1 MDNQETIKLC
11 EQKAQEWL
19 DSPVYDEKTKAEI
32 REMLDNPDKTELI
45 DSFYQNLTFGT
56 GGLRGIM
63 GPGTNRMNI
72 YTVRM
77 ATQGIA
83 NYLAKL
89 GISEPSA
96 AIAFDNRNNASLYA
110 LETALC
116 LCANG
121 VKVYLFDA
129 LRPTPEL
136 SFAVRYLHCNIG
148 VNITASHNPKE
159 YNGYKVYWDDG
170 AQIVSPQDKE
180 IIAEVNKIEDFSMV
194 KTMDKDAAID
204 AGLLHV
210 IGQEIDDAYI
220 GELHKLVMNPEEIQ
234 KAGDLKIVYSP
245 LHGTGLKPVTRVLSE
260 LGFKDVHVVEEQA
273 VQDGNFPTVKSPNP
287 EGAEAYA
294 LSLELAKKVGGEL
307 ILVTDPD
314 ADRLGMYGYDS
325 KNNEYKEFTGNMF
338 GAILCDYVLMQ
349 KSQSGR
355 LPENPAIVT
364 TVVITNMVKEICKKY
379 DTFCD
384 CNNLIGFKNIAS
396 RMRAYEQT
404 GEHNYVFGLE
414 DTFGCLPGTYA
425 RDKDSVGTLM
435 LLCEAAAYYKN
446 RGMTLW
452 DRMVE
457 LWQEYGFYKEKVQTM
472 KFDGREGAAK
482 IQSMIQTLRDNPV
495 QKVGT
500 YSVEK
505 IYDYKLGTETDAATG
520 KSEAAVL
527 PKSNMIYYQLADG
540 AWFLVRPS
548 GTEPKIKFYLGVKGS
563 SQEDAAE
570 QLDELAA
577 NVKAIFSSNG
587 TIGKKWNAWEETE
600 RLGRNGTTVKRRNAW
615 EETK

>member
-1 MDNQETIKLC
+1 MSYRDT
-11 EQKAQEWL
+11 
-19 DSPVYDEKTKAEI
+19 YDFWMTDDYFDEDTKKELAAIADDEAEI
-32 REMLDNPDKTELI
+32 EDR
-45 DSFYQNLTFGT
+45 FYRDLVFGT
-56 GGLRGIM
+56 GGLRGVI
-63 GPGTNRMNI
+63 GAGTNRMNF
-72 YTVRM
+72 YTVRK
-77 ATQGIA
+77 ATQGLA
-83 NYLAKL
+83 NFIVKQNAQDK
-89 GISEPSA
+89 GV
-96 AIAFDNRNNASLYA
+96 AIAYDSRKYSPEFAA
-110 LETALC
+110 EAALC

-136 SFAVRYLHCNIG
+136 SFAVRHLHCNIG

-180 IIAEVNKIEDFSMV
+180 IIAEVNNIEDFSMV

-204 AGLLHV
+204 AGLLNV

-273 VQDGNFPTVKSPNP
+273 VQVGNFPSVKSPNP

-349 KSQSGR
+349 RSQSGR

-404 GEHNYVFGLE
+404 GEHNYVYGLE

-457 LWQEYGFYKEKVQTM
+457 LWQEYGYYKEKVQTM

-548 GTEPKIKFYLGVKGS
+548 GTEPKIKFYLGVKGN

-570 QLDELAA
+570 QLDGLAV
-577 NVKAIFSSNG
+577 NVKAMFS
-587 TIGKKWNAWEETE
+587 
-600 RLGRNGTTVKRRNAW
+600 
-615 EETK
+615 

>member
-1 MDNQETIKLC
+1 MYTNEKNRFFNNRNQYAFLRKHKNEVILVVANFTHSEQNVWVNIPEDAFKALDIKDNE
-11 EQKAQEWL
+11 
-19 DSPVYDEKTKAEI
+19 AEI
-32 REMLDNPDKTELI
+32 EDR
-45 DSFYQNLTFGT
+45 FYTNLEFGT
-56 GGLRGIM
+56 GGLRGVM
-63 GPGTNRMNI
+63 GAGTNRMNI

-83 NYLAKL
+83 NYLAKI

-136 SFAVRYLHCNIG
+136 SFAVRHLHCNIG

-180 IIAEVNKIEDFSMV
+180 IIAEVNNIEDFSMV

-204 AGLLHV
+204 AGLLNV

-349 KSQSGR
+349 RSQSGR

-457 LWQEYGFYKEKVQTM
+457 LWQEYGYYKEKVQTM

-548 GTEPKIKFYLGVKGS
+548 GTEPKIKFYLGVKEN

-570 QLDELAA
+570 QLDGLAA
-577 NVKAIFSSNG
+577 NVKAMFS
-587 TIGKKWNAWEETE
+587 
-600 RLGRNGTTVKRRNAW
+600 
-615 EETK
+615 

>member
-1 MDNQETIKLC
+1 MDYKEVYEQWLSNPYFDDATKEELKNIAEDDNEIK
-11 EQKAQEWL
+11 E
-19 DSPVYDEKTKAEI
+19 
-32 REMLDNPDKTELI
+32 R
-45 DSFYQNLTFGT
+45 FYMDLEFGT
-56 GGLRGIM
+56 AGLRGII
-63 GPGTNRMNI
+63 GAGTNRMNI
-72 YTVRM
+72 YVVRR
-77 ATQGIA
+77 ATQGLA
-83 NYLAKL
+83 NYIAKVDKKSQ
-89 GISEPSA
+89 GV
-96 AIAFDNRNNASLYA
+96 AIAYDSRHMSPEFAEEA
-110 LETALC
+110 ALC
-116 LCANG
+116 LAANG
-121 VKVYLFDA
+121 IKAYIFES

-136 SFAVRYLHCNIG
+136 SFAVRHLGCAAGIN
-148 VNITASHNPKE
+148 VTASHNPPE

-180 IIAEVNKIEDFSMV
+180 IIAEVNNIEDFSMV

-204 AGLLHV
+204 AGLLNV

-349 KSQSGR
+349 RSQSGR

-457 LWQEYGFYKEKVQTM
+457 LWQEYGYYKEKVQTM

-548 GTEPKIKFYLGVKGS
+548 GTEPKIKFYLGVKEN

-570 QLDELAA
+570 QLDGLAA
-577 NVKAIFSSNG
+577 NVKAMFS
-587 TIGKKWNAWEETE
+587 
-600 RLGRNGTTVKRRNAW
+600 
-615 EETK
+615 

>member
-1 MDNQETIKLC
+1 MDAKQRYEMWLGSDQVDDVTKQELVNIKDN
-11 EQKAQEWL
+11 E
-19 DSPVYDEKTKAEI
+19 AEI
-32 REMLDNPDKTELI
+32 EDR
-45 DSFYQNLTFGT
+45 FYTNLEFGT
-56 GGLRGIM
+56 GGLRGVM
-63 GPGTNRMNI
+63 GAGTNRMNI

-83 NYLAKL
+83 NYLAKI

-136 SFAVRYLHCNIG
+136 SFAVRHLHCNIG

-180 IIAEVNKIEDFSMV
+180 IIAEVNNIEDFSMV

-204 AGLLHV
+204 AGLLNV
-210 IGQEIDDAYI
+210 IGQEIDAYI

-349 KSQSGR
+349 RSQSGR

-457 LWQEYGFYKEKVQTM
+457 LWQEYGYYKEKVQTM

-548 GTEPKIKFYLGVKGS
+548 GTEPKIKFYLGVKGN

-570 QLDELAA
+570 QLDGLAA
-577 NVKAIFSSNG
+577 NVKAMFS
-587 TIGKKWNAWEETE
+587 
-600 RLGRNGTTVKRRNAW
+600 
-615 EETK
+615 

>member
-1 MDNQETIKLC
+1 MSYNLFSFLCLYRKEETMEEYKKKY
-11 EQKAQEWL
+11 EEWL
-19 DSPVYDEKTKAEI
+19 NNPCFDEETKKELESIKDNEKEI
-32 REMLDNPDKTELI
+32 EDRFYKELE
-45 DSFYQNLTFGT
+45 FGT
-56 GGLRGIM
+56 AGLRGVI
-63 GPGTNRMNI
+63 GAGSNRMNK
-72 YTVRM
+72 YTVGR
-77 ATQGIA
+77 ATQGLA
-83 NYLAKL
+83 NFILKEGTQEKGVA
-89 GISEPSA
+89 ISYDSRHMSKEFSEEA
-96 AIAFDNRNNASLYA
+96 
-110 LETALC
+110 ALC
-116 LCANG
+116 LNANG
-121 VKVYLFDA
+121 IKTYIFDE
-129 LRPTPEL
+129 LRPVPEL
-136 SFAVRYLHCNIG
+136 SFTVRQLKCTAGIM
-148 VNITASHNPKE
+148 ITASHNPPE

-180 IIAEVNKIEDFSMV
+180 IIAEVNKIEDFSVV
-194 KTMDKDAAID
+194 KTMDKGAAID
-204 AGLLHV
+204 AGLLNV

-349 KSQSGR
+349 RSQSGR

-457 LWQEYGFYKEKVQTM
+457 LWQEYGYYKEKVQTM

-548 GTEPKIKFYLGVKGS
+548 GTEPKIKFYLGVKGN

-577 NVKAIFSSNG
+577 NVKAMFS
-587 TIGKKWNAWEETE
+587 
-600 RLGRNGTTVKRRNAW
+600 
-615 EETK
+615 

>member
-1 MDNQETIKLC
+1 MDAKQRYEMWLGSDQVDDVTKQELVNIKDN
-11 EQKAQEWL
+11 E
-19 DSPVYDEKTKAEI
+19 AEI
-32 REMLDNPDKTELI
+32 EDR
-45 DSFYQNLTFGT
+45 FYTNLEFGT
-56 GGLRGIM
+56 GGLRGVM
-63 GPGTNRMNI
+63 GAGTNRMNI

-83 NYLAKL
+83 NYLAKI

-136 SFAVRYLHCNIG
+136 SFAVRHLHCNIG

-180 IIAEVNKIEDFSMV
+180 IIAEVNNIEDFSMV

-204 AGLLHV
+204 AGLLNV

-349 KSQSGR
+349 RSQSGR

-384 CNNLIGFKNIAS
+384 CNNLIGFKNI
-396 RMRAYEQT
+396 MRAYEQT

-457 LWQEYGFYKEKVQTM
+457 LWQEYGYYKEKVQTM

-548 GTEPKIKFYLGVKGS
+548 GTEPKIKFYLGVKGN

-570 QLDELAA
+570 QLDGLAA
-577 NVKAIFSSNG
+577 NVKAMFS
-587 TIGKKWNAWEETE
+587 
-600 RLGRNGTTVKRRNAW
+600 
-615 EETK
+615 

>member
-1 MDNQETIKLC
+1 MDAKQRYEM
-11 EQKAQEWL
+11 WL
-19 DSPVYDEKTKAEI
+19 GSDQVDEYTK
-32 REMLDNPDKTELI
+32 KELI
-45 DSFYQNLTFGT
+45 SIRDNAEEIEDRFYTNLEFGT
-56 GGLRGIM
+56 GGLRGVM
-63 GPGTNRMNI
+63 GAGTNRMNI

-83 NYLAKL
+83 NYLANYLAKI

-349 KSQSGR
+349 RSQSGR

-379 DTFCD
+379 NTFCD

-457 LWQEYGFYKEKVQTM
+457 LWQEYGYYKEKVQTM

-505 IYDYKLGTETDAATG
+505 IYDYKLGTETDVATG
-520 KSEAAVL
+520 KTEAVIL

-577 NVKAIFSSNG
+577 NVKAMFS
-587 TIGKKWNAWEETE
+587 
-600 RLGRNGTTVKRRNAW
+600 
-615 EETK
+615 

>member
-1 MDNQETIKLC
+1 MEDKIYMKEY
-11 EQKAQEWL
+11 QKWL
-19 DSPVYDEKTKAEI
+19 EKVEGADMKRLEKMPEDEI
-32 REMLDNPDKTELI
+32 RE
-45 DSFYQNLTFGT
+45 SFYRSLEFGT

-63 GPGTNRMNI
+63 GLGTNRMNV
-72 YTVRM
+72 YTVKQ
-77 ATQGIA
+77 ATQGLANEILDLVGDAKEKGVVIA
-83 NYLAKL
+83 YD
-89 GISEPSA
+89 S
-96 AIAFDNRNNASLYA
+96 RNNSDVFAFEAASV
-110 LETALC
+110 LC
-116 LCANG
+116 GNG
-121 VKVYLFDA
+121 IKTYLFDG
-129 LRPTPEL
+129 LRPTPML
-136 SFAVRYLHCNIG
+136 SFAVRYLGCVRGI
-148 VNITASHNPKE
+148 VITASHNPKE

-180 IIAEVNKIEDFSMV
+180 IIAEVNNIEDFSMV

-204 AGLLHV
+204 AGLLNV

-294 LSLELAKKVGGEL
+294 LSLELAKKVSGEL

-349 KSQSGR
+349 RSRSGR

-495 QKVGT
+495 RKVGA

-577 NVKAIFSSNG
+577 NVKAMFS
-587 TIGKKWNAWEETE
+587 
-600 RLGRNGTTVKRRNAW
+600 
-615 EETK
+615 

>member
-1 MDNQETIKLC
+1 MSYMDTYRQWC
-11 EQKAQEWL
+11 EN
-19 DSPVYDEKTKAEI
+19 PYFDESVREELKSIAGNEKEI
-32 REMLDNPDKTELI
+32 EDR
-45 DSFYQNLTFGT
+45 FYKDLEFGT
-56 GGLRGIM
+56 GGLRGVI
-63 GPGTNRMNI
+63 GYGTNRMNV
-72 YTVRM
+72 YTVRR
-77 ATQGIA
+77 ATQGLA
-83 NYLAKL
+83 NFIIKEGAQDK
-89 GISEPSA
+89 GV
-96 AIAFDNRNNASLYA
+96 AIAFDSRRMSPEFSDEA
-110 LETALC
+110 ALC
-116 LCANG
+116 LAANG
-121 VKVYLFDA
+121 IKAYIFPS

-136 SFAVRYLHCNIG
+136 SFAVRHLHCNIG

-180 IIAEVNKIEDFSMV
+180 IIAEVNKIEDFSVV
-194 KTMDKDAAID
+194 KTMDKGAAID
-204 AGLLHV
+204 AGLLNV

-349 KSQSGR
+349 RSQSGR

-379 DTFCD
+379 NTFCD

-457 LWQEYGFYKEKVQTM
+457 LWQEYGYYKEKVQTM

-548 GTEPKIKFYLGVKGS
+548 GTEPKIKFYLGVKGN

-577 NVKAIFSSNG
+577 NVKAMFS
-587 TIGKKWNAWEETE
+587 
-600 RLGRNGTTVKRRNAW
+600 
-615 EETK
+615 

>member
-1 MDNQETIKLC
+1 MDAKQRYEMWLGSDQVDDVTKQELVNIKDN
-11 EQKAQEWL
+11 E
-19 DSPVYDEKTKAEI
+19 AEI
-32 REMLDNPDKTELI
+32 EDR
-45 DSFYQNLTFGT
+45 FYTNLEFGT
-56 GGLRGIM
+56 GGLRGVM
-63 GPGTNRMNI
+63 GAGTNRMNI

-83 NYLAKL
+83 NYLAKI
-89 GISEPSA
+89 GISKPSA

-110 LETALC
+110 FETALC

-136 SFAVRYLHCNIG
+136 SFAVRHLHCNIG

-180 IIAEVNKIEDFSMV
+180 IIAEVNNIEDFSMV

-204 AGLLHV
+204 AGLLNV

-294 LSLELAKKVGGEL
+294 LELAKKVGGEL

-349 KSQSGR
+349 RSQSGR

-457 LWQEYGFYKEKVQTM
+457 LWQEYGYYKEKVQTM
-472 KFDGREGAAK
+472 KFDGRDGAAK

-548 GTEPKIKFYLGVKGS
+548 GTEPKIKFYLGVKGN

-577 NVKAIFSSNG
+577 NVKAMFS
-587 TIGKKWNAWEETE
+587 
-600 RLGRNGTTVKRRNAW
+600 
-615 EETK
+615 

>member
-1 MDNQETIKLC
+1 MDAKQRYEMWLGSDQVDDVTKQELVNIKDN
-11 EQKAQEWL
+11 E
-19 DSPVYDEKTKAEI
+19 AEI
-32 REMLDNPDKTELI
+32 EDR
-45 DSFYQNLTFGT
+45 FYTNLEFGT
-56 GGLRGIM
+56 GGLRGVM
-63 GPGTNRMNI
+63 GAGTNRMNI
-72 YTVRM
+72 YTIRM

-83 NYLAKL
+83 NYLAKI

-136 SFAVRYLHCNIG
+136 SFAVRHLHCNIG

-180 IIAEVNKIEDFSMV
+180 IIAEVNNIEDFSMV

-204 AGLLHV
+204 AGLLNV

-287 EGAEAYA
+287 EGAGAYA

-349 KSQSGR
+349 RSRSGR

-457 LWQEYGFYKEKVQTM
+457 LWQEYGYYKEKVQTM

-570 QLDELAA
+570 QLDELAV
-577 NVKAIFSSNG
+577 NVKAMFS
-587 TIGKKWNAWEETE
+587 
-600 RLGRNGTTVKRRNAW
+600 
-615 EETK
+615 

>member
-1 MDNQETIKLC
+1 MTALNTYRRWLARVEDDALRAELSALD
-11 EQKAQEWL
+11 EVRDAAQIE
-19 DSPVYDEKTKAEI
+19 D
-32 REMLDNPDKTELI
+32 R
-45 DSFYQNLTFGT
+45 FYRDLAFGT
-56 GGLRGIM
+56 GGLRGVI
-63 GPGTNRMNI
+63 GAGTNRMNI

-83 NYLAKL
+83 NYLAKI

-136 SFAVRYLHCNIG
+136 SFAVRHLHCNIG

-180 IIAEVNKIEDFSMV
+180 IIAEVNNIEDFSMV

-204 AGLLHV
+204 AGLLNV

-349 KSQSGR
+349 RSQSGR

-457 LWQEYGFYKEKVQTM
+457 LWQEYGYYKEKVQTM

-548 GTEPKIKFYLGVKGS
+548 GTEPKIKFYLGVKGN

-570 QLDELAA
+570 QLDGLAA
-577 NVKAIFSSNG
+577 NVKAMFS
-587 TIGKKWNAWEETE
+587 
-600 RLGRNGTTVKRRNAW
+600 
-615 EETK
+615 

>member
-1 MDNQETIKLC
+1 MSDYNYKDVYEQWVNNPLFGQETKDELLAIK
-11 EQKAQEWL
+11 
-19 DSPVYDEKTKAEI
+19 DDEKEI
-32 REMLDNPDKTELI
+32 EER
-45 DSFYQNLTFGT
+45 FYCDLVFGT
-56 GGLRGIM
+56 AGLRGII
-63 GPGTNRMNI
+63 GAGTNRMNI
-72 YTVRM
+72 YVVRK
-77 ATQGIA
+77 ATQGLA
-83 NYLAKL
+83 NYIIKAGKQDK
-89 GISEPSA
+89 GV
-96 AIAFDNRNNASLYA
+96 AIAYDSRRMSPEFSMEA
-110 LETALC
+110 ALC
-116 LCANG
+116 LAANG
-121 VKVYLFDA
+121 IKAYRFES

-136 SFAVRYLHCNIG
+136 SFAVRHLHCNIG

-180 IIAEVNKIEDFSMV
+180 IIAEVNKIEDFSVV
-194 KTMDKDAAID
+194 KTMDKGAAID
-204 AGLLHV
+204 AGLLNV

-349 KSQSGR
+349 RAQSGR
-355 LPENPAIVT
+355 LPDNPAIVT

-379 DTFCD
+379 NTFCD
-384 CNNLIGFKNIAS
+384 CHNLIGFKNIAS

-548 GTEPKIKFYLGVKGS
+548 GTEPKIKFYLGVKGN

-570 QLDELAA
+570 QLDGLAV
-577 NVKAIFSSNG
+577 NVKAMFS
-587 TIGKKWNAWEETE
+587 
-600 RLGRNGTTVKRRNAW
+600 
-615 EETK
+615 

>member
-1 MDNQETIKLC
+1 MSYRDT
-11 EQKAQEWL
+11 
-19 DSPVYDEKTKAEI
+19 YDFWMTDDYFDEDTKKELAAIADDEAEI
-32 REMLDNPDKTELI
+32 EDR
-45 DSFYQNLTFGT
+45 FYRDLVFGT
-56 GGLRGIM
+56 GGLRGVI
-63 GPGTNRMNI
+63 GAGTNRMNF
-72 YTVRM
+72 YTVRK
-77 ATQGIA
+77 ATQGLA
-83 NYLAKL
+83 NFIVKQNAQDK
-89 GISEPSA
+89 GV
-96 AIAFDNRNNASLYA
+96 AIAYDSRKYSPEFAA
-110 LETALC
+110 EAALC

-204 AGLLHV
+204 AGLLNV

-294 LSLELAKKVGGEL
+294 LSLELAKKVGGKL

-349 KSQSGR
+349 RSQSGR

-457 LWQEYGFYKEKVQTM
+457 LWQEYGYYKEKVQTM

-495 QKVGT
+495 QKVGA

-570 QLDELAA
+570 QLDELAV
-577 NVKAIFSSNG
+577 NVKAMFS
-587 TIGKKWNAWEETE
+587 
-600 RLGRNGTTVKRRNAW
+600 
-615 EETK
+615 